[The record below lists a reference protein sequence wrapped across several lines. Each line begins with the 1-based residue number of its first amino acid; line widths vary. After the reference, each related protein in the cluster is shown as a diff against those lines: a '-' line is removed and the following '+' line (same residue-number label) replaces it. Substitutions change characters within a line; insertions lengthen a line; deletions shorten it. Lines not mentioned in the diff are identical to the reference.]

1 MPKFLKSA
9 IGLILLLTTVSLV
22 TCQSLIEVSPFRTD
36 PTVETK

>member
-1 MPKFLKSA
+1 MPKLLKSA

-36 PTVETK
+36 PTAETK